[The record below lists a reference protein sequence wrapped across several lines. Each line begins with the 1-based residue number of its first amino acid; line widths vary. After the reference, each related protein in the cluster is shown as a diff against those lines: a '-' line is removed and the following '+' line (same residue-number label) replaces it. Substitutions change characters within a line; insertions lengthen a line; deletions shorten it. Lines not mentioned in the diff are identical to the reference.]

1 MLRRTALST
10 LGGILALP
18 RLSLKALADKFASA
32 PAPAQT
38 EEDFTIRTTSRLVSL
53 DVSVKGPKGGFVTG
67 LNKKSFKVYE
77 NGKLQEITQFA
88 NADIPVTVGIVVDES
103 GSMAP
108 KRGDVITA
116 ALAFIGGSNPQDEVF
131 VINFNE
137 KAYRGL
143 PDDVPFSDDM
153 NQLRDA
159 LSKQPPEGRTALYE
173 AILMGLKQLSHGH
186 RDKRTLIIISDGGDN
201 VSTHKFD
208 DVMEGVMDSFATIYT
223 IGIFDGDDPDRNPAV
238 LRKLSHLSGGEA
250 YFPSKL
256 EEVVPICKQI
266 AKEIRTRYTIGYV
279 PTIENG
285 TGVRHVQVKVF
296 SPDGTKLTAIT
307 RTGYMFRE
315 GT

>member
-116 ALAFIGGSNPQDEVF
+116 ALAFIGGATLRTKYLSLISTRKPTAAF
-131 VINFNE
+131 
-137 KAYRGL
+137 
-143 PDDVPFSDDM
+143 PMTCPF
-153 NQLRDA
+153 Q
-159 LSKQPPEGRTALYE
+159 T
-173 AILMGLKQLSHGH
+173 
-186 RDKRTLIIISDGGDN
+186 T
-201 VSTHKFD
+201 
-208 DVMEGVMDSFATIYT
+208 
-223 IGIFDGDDPDRNPAV
+223 
-238 LRKLSHLSGGEA
+238 
-250 YFPSKL
+250 
-256 EEVVPICKQI
+256 
-266 AKEIRTRYTIGYV
+266 
-279 PTIENG
+279 
-285 TGVRHVQVKVF
+285 
-296 SPDGTKLTAIT
+296 
-307 RTGYMFRE
+307 
-315 GT
+315 